1 MKIGGRTWRSGGIGR
16 RTTSTG
22 ALPSRKG
29 YSNQK
34 VRPGSSPGFSTTEN
48 VKIMKRTGCIYKEFQ
63 RNIGKRESSGRGCMR
78 RVRGVG
84 LVASGRIRWVG
95 EIHYCGKR
103 YRMRSTSFSNV
114 RSWLDGMV
122 NKFN

>member
-1 MKIGGRTWRSGGIGR
+1 MNI
-16 RTTSTG
+16 
-22 ALPSRKG
+22 
-29 YSNQK
+29 
-34 VRPGSSPGFSTTEN
+34 
-48 VKIMKRTGCIYKEFQ
+48 KREGCIYKEFQ
-63 RNIGKRESSGRGCMR
+63 RNTGKRESSGRGCMR

-84 LVASGRIRWVG
+84 MIASGRIRWVG
-95 EIHYCGKR
+95 EIYYHGKR